1 MMRKI
6 TFVLGLVIAT
16 VSFGEASHA
25 DPYRW
30 CAQYAGRGSTNC
42 YFVTLEQ
49 CRGALAGAAEFC
61 RPNPFY
67 TGPEVNRSTRQRRS
81 G

>member
-1 MMRKI
+1 MRI
-6 TFVLGLVIAT
+6 VIASLAILT
-16 VSFGEASHA
+16 LGGALDCAQA

-42 YFVTLEQ
+42 YFVTLAQ
-49 CRGALAGAAEFC
+49 CQAALSGNGGLC
-61 RPNPFY
+61 TPNNFY
-67 TGPEVNRSTRQRRS
+67 TGDDVPPKRARRR

>member
-1 MMRKI
+1 MVRTT
-6 TFVLGLVIAT
+6 TFVLGLVMAT
-16 VSFGEASHA
+16 VSFGEAVQA

-30 CAQYAGRGSTNC
+30 CAQYAGRSGTNC

-49 CRGALAGAAEFC
+49 CRAALSGGAEFC
-61 RPNPFY
+61 TPNPFY
-67 TGPEVNRSTRQRRS
+67 TGPDAGRLPRQRRS